1 MMSVVADAPPAPGA
15 TATRRSPLST
25 PSRVTNL
32 RTPPEWDDD
41 AVARAFASGDELA
54 LAEAYRRWAPFVHTL
69 ALRALRDPADA
80 EDVTQQVFVSAWR
93 GRTGFDPTRSPLR
106 AWLTGITRHAIADVH
121 GRRARDQRD
130 ALAVASA
137 APPDPEPE
145 TAQLAERLTVADE
158 LNRLGEP
165 QRTILALAF
174 YDDLTHDEISR
185 RLALPLGTVKSHIR
199 RSLLRLR
206 DRLEVVEGGAR

>member
-1 MMSVVADAPPAPGA
+1 MMSVVAEAPPAPST
-15 TATRRSPLST
+15 TATRRSALST
-25 PSRVTNL
+25 PSPVTHL

-41 AVARAFASGDELA
+41 AVARAFAAGDERA
-54 LAEAYRRWAPFVHTL
+54 LAEAYRRWSAFVHTL
-69 ALRALRDPADA
+69 ALRALRDTTDA

-93 GRTGFDPTRSPLR
+93 GRAGYDASRSPLR

-121 GRRARDQRD
+121 ARRARDQRD
-130 ALAVASA
+130 ALAVASTT
-137 APPDPEPE
+137 PPAPEPE
-145 TAQLAERLTVADE
+145 TAQLAERLTMTDE